1 MASPREQFLYTLSNW
16 EHSILLQTQWIV
28 RINPIAGS
36 NVDGLLA
43 NIGANTVLDKSS
55 FKTNPDIQHIL
66 FGEQTQPNIDGLGLF
81 CVQKANIPAENFV
94 PSEAGAE
101 GMMGFI
107 KGNAGGDRFSGNAR
121 TLGLEFL
128 ETNIDFIDGIIRPWI
143 ITASYQ
149 GLLARSPQY
158 SIKADIDIVQFTRST
173 NGMVR
178 PVRKMHHFSNCAPIG
193 LENVQLSY
201 AQEDVNVRTTNWT
214 FTNYEYKFASPI
226 SF

>member
-1 MASPREQFLYTLSNW
+1 MASPREQFLNTLSNW
-16 EHSILLQTQWIV
+16 EHSIPLQTQWIV
-28 RINPIAGS
+28 RINPIGNA
-36 NVDGLLA
+36 NIDGLLA

-55 FKTNPDIQHIL
+55 FKTNTDIQHML

-81 CVQKANIPAENFV
+81 CVQKVNIPGDNFV

-107 KGNAGGDRFSGNAR
+107 KGNTGGDRMSSNAK

-178 PVRKMHHFSNCAPIG
+178 PVRKMHHYSNCVPIG
-193 LENVQLSY
+193 VENMTLSY
-201 AQEDVNVRTTNWT
+201 TQEDVHIRTINWT
-214 FTNYEYKFASPI
+214 FTNYEYKFISPTLL
-226 SF
+226 